1 MQLKWSR
8 LNRKRTDLVF
18 AALSVIACTLAASLY
33 AAPPANRIPLSRI
46 AADRTNGTVTVLVE
60 DPVYQKKK
68 QYEGYSLKAVMEK
81 YFDTSARQEPGEE
94 IIFHTRDGYNP
105 SMPVS
110 DAISGRGVIAIRDL
124 EAHGGNNWI
133 PFVSN
138 GKSSTPG
145 EFYLVWTG
153 EAKLAQRF
161 PWPYQIESIELVRA
175 SVFQNAEP
183 TSASASVKKGY
194 ESFRHT
200 CLKCHSI
207 NFVGGTMGGELN
219 VPLNVTEYWKPKE
232 LIAFISNPQSV
243 RATSKMPKLGISSE
257 DAFAVSKYL
266 EAMAKQKVCN
276 NEAECSSRRPK
287 P

>member
-1 MQLKWSR
+1 MRLRWSR
-8 LNRKRTDLVF
+8 LNREGANQVF
-18 AALSVIACTLAASLY
+18 VTLSVIACALAANLY
-33 AAPPANRIPLSRI
+33 AAAPANRVPLPRL
-46 AADRTNGTVTVLVE
+46 AADKTNGTVTVLVE

-68 QYEGYSLKAVMEK
+68 RYEGYPLKVVMEK

-94 IIFHTRDGYNP
+94 VVFHTRDGYNP

-110 DAISGRGVIAIRDL
+110 EAISGRGVIAVRDL
-124 EAHGGNNWI
+124 EAQGGAKWI

-145 EFYLVWTG
+145 DFYLVWTG
-153 EAKLAQRF
+153 EAHSAQRF

-175 SVFQNAEP
+175 SVFRNAEP

-194 ESFRHT
+194 DLFRHT
-200 CLKCHSI
+200 CMKCHSI

-257 DAFAVSKYL
+257 DALAVSQYL
-266 EAMAKQKVCN
+266 EGMVKQKVCKS
-276 NEAECSSRRPK
+276 EAECSSRK
-287 P
+287 PTP